1 MKDVSLLVI
10 DSDAHAAAALLQ
22 DLHRHGFTRSEHVA
36 AGLAVPGAATRGQPD
51 VVLFHLHPDHP
62 EDLLSCM
69 TAKLAAPH
77 AKVVAMA
84 TAGPGVK
91 LLRDWQAEHHCIER
105 ILAKPLQPGVL
116 LAALTELGQGQVL
129 QREMRDRTEALAS
142 LLPMGAVQALSGGAL
157 GQDELFE
164 AAVLFT
170 DVRHSSELITSQPA
184 RVYFRALNESLS
196 AQGDI
201 VRSFEG
207 AVVKYTGDGMLAIF
221 RGAGRT
227 YLAARC
233 AKALVAGALQEP
245 LGFGVGVAEGLV
257 LAGLVGDFAGSGQ
270 HRQYD
275 VIGATVHLAARLCAQ
290 EAAGRAR
297 LTRAVL
303 RASRLDL
310 DAQDVGPV
318 AVRGFAGPVDCVT
331 FGAEPARAQAG
342 AA

>member
-1 MKDVSLLVI
+1 MKDVSVLVI
-10 DSDAHAAAALLQ
+10 DSDAHAGAALLQ
-22 DLHRHGFTRSEHVA
+22 DLHLHGFTCCAHVA
-36 AGLAVPGAATRGQPD
+36 GGLAIPAAAARTQPD
-51 VVLFHLHPDHP
+51 IVLFHLHSDRPD
-62 EDLLSCM
+62 ELLGCM
-69 TAKLAAPH
+69 TAQLAAPH
-77 AKVVAMA
+77 AKVVAIA
-84 TAGPGVK
+84 PTGPGVK
-91 LLRDWQAEHHCIER
+91 LLREWQAEQHGIDR
-105 ILAKPLQPGVL
+105 ILAKPLPPGAL
-116 LAALTELGQGQVL
+116 LAALTEMGEGQL
-129 QREMRDRTEALAS
+129 SQRRMRARADTLAS
-142 LLPMGAVQALSGGAL
+142 LLPTGALQALNGGAL
-157 GQDELFE
+157 GQDEMLE

-184 RVYFRALNESLS
+184 HAYFRALNESLS
-196 AQGDI
+196 AQGNI

-221 RGAGRT
+221 RGAGRS

-233 AKALVAGALQEP
+233 AKALVARALQEP

-297 LTRAVL
+297 VTRAVL

-342 AA
+342 AG